1 METTT
6 IRVVVKL
13 TVASDEKLTENDKEQ
28 VVIDTDYSFDFTE
41 ILNGNHVAIVDT
53 EIVETLEPD

>member
-13 TVASDEKLTENDKEQ
+13 TVASDEKLTKNDKEQ
-28 VVIDTDYSFDFTE
+28 VVIDTDYNFDFTE